1 MNPKWVIRYQYVYK
15 LCHLLLMKE
24 TEKLVELVNTP
35 PFKEIYDYDLDAAGL
50 TESIRNRIYQMPIPI
65 FMMLLTHSILYNDDE
80 MFDGIYKILKYKV
93 MFDMENKFKEIKDTD
108 QQARKQLNS
117 FIEFMEKVSNEYDNK
132 NVFELEKVKETIK

>member
-1 MNPKWVIRYQYVYK
+1 
-15 LCHLLLMKE
+15 
-24 TEKLVELVNTP
+24 
-35 PFKEIYDYDLDAAGL
+35 
-50 TESIRNRIYQMPIPI
+50 
-65 FMMLLTHSILYNDDE
+65 
-80 MFDGIYKILKYKV
+80 